1 MKGDDKTM
9 KVCHFITRMIVGG
22 AQENTFLSARGL
34 TEAGHGCVLLSGPS
48 EGREGSLL
56 ARMKN
61 PGFKVVESP
70 LFVREISPWQDLKAV
85 CWLTDYL
92 KREKFDVIHTHS
104 SKAGILGRLAG
115 RMAKVPVVVH
125 TIHGLAFGPYD
136 GWLKNQLYIRAERFA
151 AKRCDRIY
159 SVAQAMIDQCLAA
172 GIGYPEQ
179 FKVVYSGMELE
190 RFLNAVP
197 DPALRAELGI
207 PENCRVIG
215 AVARLFPR
223 KGYED
228 FFPVAAQVVQACPET
243 CFLIMG
249 DGPMRA
255 EYEKTAQSLGIR
267 DKVFFAGLV
276 SPDRIA
282 QYIALTD
289 IVAHFSLKEGLP
301 RVAVQALAEAKPVVA
316 YPLDGT
322 PEVVLD
328 GRSGYLTPPGDHAA
342 AAKALIRILRN
353 ESERRTLGEYGRE
366 LVRDKFPWR
375 KMSDTL
381 IEDYQELLSEAKIKN
396 HHST

>member
-1 MKGDDKTM
+1 M

-34 TEAGHGCVLLSGPS
+34 VESGHECVLLSGPS

-56 ARMKN
+56 ARLKN
-61 PGFKVVESP
+61 PGFEVVESP
-70 LFVREISPWQDLKAV
+70 LMVREISPLRDLRAIHFLV
-85 CWLTDYL
+85 DFL
-92 KREKFDVIHTHS
+92 KKRKFDVIHTHS
-104 SKAGILGRLAG
+104 SKAGILGRIAG
-115 RMAKVPVVVH
+115 RIAGVPMVAH

-136 GWLKNQLYIRAERFA
+136 SFLKNQLYIRAERYA

-159 SVAQAMIDQCLAA
+159 SVAQAMIDQCLAQR
-172 GIGYPEQ
+172 IGRPEQ

-190 RFLNAVP
+190 RFLEAKP

-207 PENCRVIG
+207 PENSRVIG

-228 FFPVAAQVVQACPET
+228 FFPVAARVAQACPEV
-243 CFLIMG
+243 CFLILG
-249 DGPMRA
+249 DGPMRSA
-255 EYEKTAQSLGIR
+255 YEKLAETLGIR
-267 DKVFFAGLV
+267 NKVFFAGLV

-282 QYIALTD
+282 EYIALTD
-289 IVAHFSLKEGLP
+289 AVAHFSLKEGLP
-301 RVAVQALAEAKPVVA
+301 RVAVQALAEGKPVVA

-328 GRSGYLTPPGDHAA
+328 GRSGFLTPPGDHAA
-342 AAKALIRILRN
+342 ASDALIRILN
-353 ESERRTLGEYGRE
+353 HESERRMLGEYGRE

-381 IEDYQELLSEAKIKN
+381 IADYQAFLSGKRKQ
-396 HHST
+396 

>member
-1 MKGDDKTM
+1 M

-34 TEAGHGCVLLSGPS
+34 VEAGHECVLLSGPS

-56 ARMKN
+56 ARMGN
-61 PGFKVVESP
+61 PGFAVVESP
-70 LFVREISPWQDLKAV
+70 LFVREISPWTDLNAIY
-85 CWLTDYL
+85 WLADFL
-92 KREKFDVIHTHS
+92 KKEKFDVIHTHS
-104 SKAGILGRLAG
+104 SKAGIIGRIAG
-115 RMAKVPVVVH
+115 RMANVPMVVH

-136 GWLKNQLYIRAERFA
+136 SFLKNQLYIRAERYA

-159 SVAQAMIDQCLAA
+159 AVAQAMIDQCLAVN
-172 GIGYPEQ
+172 IGRPEQ
-179 FKVVYSGMELE
+179 FKVVYSGMELD
-190 RFLNAVP
+190 RFLNAKP

-207 PENCRVIG
+207 PENRPVVG

-228 FFPVAAQVVQACPET
+228 FFPVAARVVQACPDA

-249 DGPMRA
+249 DGPMRS
-255 EYEKTAQSLGIR
+255 EYEKTVAGLGLK
-267 DKVFFAGLV
+267 DHVFFAGLV

-282 QYIALTD
+282 EYIALTD
-289 IVAHFSLKEGLP
+289 LVAHFSLKEGLP
-301 RVAVQALAEAKPVVA
+301 RVAVQALAEGKPVVA

-328 GRSGYLTPPGDHAA
+328 GRSGFLTPPGDHEAA
-342 AAKALIRILRN
+342 AAAVISLLEQKEKRQAF
-353 ESERRTLGEYGRE
+353 GEFGRS

-375 KMSDTL
+375 KMSDFL
-381 IEDYQELLSEAKIKN
+381 IEDYRNFLAEKKHKA
-396 HHST
+396 

>member
-1 MKGDDKTM
+1 M

-34 TEAGHGCVLLSGPS
+34 VEAGHECVLLSGPS

-56 ARMKN
+56 ARMGN
-61 PGFKVVESP
+61 PGFAVVESP
-70 LFVREISPWQDLKAV
+70 LFVREISPWKDLNAIY
-85 CWLTDYL
+85 WLADYL
-92 KREKFDVIHTHS
+92 KKEKFDVVHTHS
-104 SKAGILGRLAG
+104 SKAGIIGRIAG
-115 RMAKVPVVVH
+115 RMADVPMVVH

-136 GWLKNQLYIRAERFA
+136 GFLKNQLYIRAERYA

-159 SVAQAMIDQCLAA
+159 AVAQAMIDQCLAVN
-172 GIGYPEQ
+172 IGRPEQ
-179 FKVVYSGMELE
+179 FKVVYSGMELD
-190 RFLNAVP
+190 RFLNAKP

-207 PENCRVIG
+207 PENRPVVG

-228 FFPVAAQVVQACPET
+228 FFPVAARVVQACPDT

-249 DGPMRA
+249 DGPMRS
-255 EYEKTAQSLGIR
+255 EYEKKVAELGLK
-267 DKVFFAGLV
+267 DQVFFAGLV

-282 QYIALTD
+282 EYIALTD
-289 IVAHFSLKEGLP
+289 LVAHFSLKEGLP
-301 RVAVQALAEAKPVVA
+301 RVAVQALAEGKPVVA

-328 GRSGYLTPPGDHAA
+328 GKSGFLTPPGDHEAA
-342 AAKALIRILRN
+342 AAAVVSLLKQQEKRQAFGEFGRN
-353 ESERRTLGEYGRE
+353 

-375 KMSDTL
+375 KMSDFL
-381 IEDYQELLSEAKIKN
+381 IEDYRNFLAEKKRKA
-396 HHST
+396 

>member
-1 MKGDDKTM
+1 M

-34 TEAGHGCVLLSGPS
+34 VEAGHECLLLSGPS

-56 ARMKN
+56 QRMKN
-61 PGFKVVESP
+61 PGFAVMESP
-70 LFVREISPWQDLKAV
+70 LFVREVSP
-85 CWLTDYL
+85 LTDLRAVYWLADFL
-92 KREKFDVIHTHS
+92 KKERFDVIHTHS
-104 SKAGILGRLAG
+104 SKAGIVGRIAG
-115 RMAKVPVVVH
+115 RMAGVPLVVH

-136 GWLKNQLYIRAERFA
+136 SFLKNQLYIRAERFA

-172 GIGYPEQ
+172 KIGRPEQ

-190 RFLNAVP
+190 RFLEAKP
-197 DPALRAELGI
+197 DAALRSELGI
-207 PENCRVIG
+207 PADSRVVG

-228 FFPVAAQVVQACPET
+228 FFPVAAQVAQACPDVR
-243 CFLIMG
+243 FLIMG
-249 DGPMRA
+249 DGPGRTV
-255 EYEKTAQSLGIR
+255 YEKMTEELGIR
-267 DKVFFAGLV
+267 DRVIFAGLV

-282 QYIALTD
+282 EYIALTD
-289 IVAHFSLKEGLP
+289 VVAHFSLKEGLP

-328 GRSGYLTPPGDHAA
+328 GKSGFLVPPGNHEAA
-342 AAKALIRILRN
+342 AQALIRIL
-353 ESERRTLGEYGRE
+353 EQPDERRSLGEYGRS
-366 LVRDKFPWR
+366 LIRDKFPWR

-381 IEDYQELLSEAKIKN
+381 IADYEACLAAGRGK
-396 HHST
+396 

>member
-1 MKGDDKTM
+1 MEAEGKENM

-34 TEAGHGCVLLSGPS
+34 VEAGHECLLLSGPS

-56 ARMKN
+56 QRMKN
-61 PGFKVVESP
+61 PGFAVMESP
-70 LFVREISPWQDLKAV
+70 LFVREISPWTDLRAIY
-85 CWLTDYL
+85 WLADFL
-92 KREKFDVIHTHS
+92 KKERFDVIHTHS
-104 SKAGILGRLAG
+104 SKAGIVGRIAG
-115 RMAKVPVVVH
+115 RMAGVPLVVH

-136 GWLKNQLYIRAERFA
+136 SFLKNQLYIRAERFA
-151 AKRCDRIY
+151 ANRCDRIY

-172 GIGYPEQ
+172 KIGRPEQ

-190 RFLNAVP
+190 RFLDAQP
-197 DPALRAELGI
+197 DAALRSELGI
-207 PENCRVIG
+207 PENCRVVG

-228 FFPVAAQVVQACPET
+228 FFPVAAQVAQACPDVR
-243 CFLIMG
+243 FLIMG
-249 DGPMRA
+249 DGPSRA
-255 EYEKTAQSLGIR
+255 DYEKMTEELGIR
-267 DKVFFAGLV
+267 DRVIFAGLV

-282 QYIALTD
+282 EYIALTD
-289 IVAHFSLKEGLP
+289 VVAHFSLKEGLP

-328 GRSGYLTPPGDHAA
+328 GKSGFLVPPGNHEAA
-342 AAKALIRILRN
+342 AQTLIRIL
-353 ESERRTLGEYGRE
+353 EHPEERRRLGEYGRS
-366 LVRDKFPWR
+366 LVRDKFPWK

-381 IEDYQELLSEAKIKN
+381 IADYEACLAAKRKK
-396 HHST
+396 

>member
-1 MKGDDKTM
+1 M

-34 TEAGHGCVLLSGPS
+34 VEAGHECLLLSGPS

-56 ARMKN
+56 QRMKN
-61 PGFKVVESP
+61 PGFAVMESP
-70 LFVREISPWQDLKAV
+70 LFVREVSP
-85 CWLTDYL
+85 LTDLRAIYWLADFL
-92 KREKFDVIHTHS
+92 KKERFDVIHTHS
-104 SKAGILGRLAG
+104 SKAGIVGRIAG
-115 RMAKVPVVVH
+115 RMAGVPLVVH

-136 GWLKNQLYIRAERFA
+136 SFLKNQLYIRAERFA

-172 GIGYPEQ
+172 KIGRPEQ

-190 RFLNAVP
+190 RFLEAKP
-197 DPALRAELGI
+197 DAALRSELGI
-207 PENCRVIG
+207 PADSRVVG

-228 FFPVAAQVVQACPET
+228 FFPVAAQVAQACPDVR
-243 CFLIMG
+243 FLIMG
-249 DGPMRA
+249 DGPGRTA
-255 EYEKTAQSLGIR
+255 YEKMTEELGIR
-267 DKVFFAGLV
+267 DRVIFAGLV

-282 QYIALTD
+282 EYIALTD
-289 IVAHFSLKEGLP
+289 VVAHFSLKEGLP

-328 GRSGYLTPPGDHAA
+328 GKSGFLVPPGNHEAA
-342 AAKALIRILRN
+342 AQALIRIL
-353 ESERRTLGEYGRE
+353 EQPDERRSLGEYGRS
-366 LVRDKFPWR
+366 LIRDKFPWR

-381 IEDYQELLSEAKIKN
+381 IADYEACLAAGRGK
-396 HHST
+396 

>member
-1 MKGDDKTM
+1 M

-34 TEAGHGCVLLSGPS
+34 VEAGHECVLLSGPS

-56 ARMKN
+56 ARMGN
-61 PGFKVVESP
+61 PGFAAVESP
-70 LFVREISPWQDLKAV
+70 LFVREISPWNDLNAIY
-85 CWLTDYL
+85 WLADYL
-92 KREKFDVIHTHS
+92 KKEKFDVIHTHS
-104 SKAGILGRLAG
+104 SKAGIIGRIAG
-115 RMAKVPVVVH
+115 RMANVPMVVH

-136 GWLKNQLYIRAERFA
+136 SFLKNQLYIRAERFA

-159 SVAQAMIDQCLAA
+159 AVAQAMIDQCLAVN
-172 GIGYPEQ
+172 IGRPDQ
-179 FKVVYSGMELE
+179 FKVVYSGMELD
-190 RFLNAVP
+190 RFLNAEP

-207 PENCRVIG
+207 PENRPVVG

-228 FFPVAAQVVQACPET
+228 FFPVAARVVKACPDA
-243 CFLIMG
+243 CFLILG

-255 EYEKTAQSLGIR
+255 EYEKTVAGLGLK
-267 DKVFFAGLV
+267 DHVFFAGLV

-282 QYIALTD
+282 EYIALTD
-289 IVAHFSLKEGLP
+289 LVAHFSLKEGLP
-301 RVAVQALAEAKPVVA
+301 RVAVQALAEGKPVVA

-328 GRSGYLTPPGDHAA
+328 GRSGFLTPPGDHEAA
-342 AAKALIRILRN
+342 AAAVVSLLEQKEKRQAF
-353 ESERRTLGEYGRE
+353 GAFGRD

-375 KMSDTL
+375 KMSDFL
-381 IEDYQELLSEAKIKN
+381 IGDYRNFLAEKKRKV
-396 HHST
+396 

>member
-1 MKGDDKTM
+1 M

-34 TEAGHGCVLLSGPS
+34 VEAGHECLLLSGSS

-56 ARMKN
+56 QRMKN
-61 PGFKVVESP
+61 PGFAVMESP
-70 LFVREISPWQDLKAV
+70 LFVREISPWTDLRAIY
-85 CWLTDYL
+85 WLADFL
-92 KREKFDVIHTHS
+92 KKERFDVIHTHS
-104 SKAGILGRLAG
+104 SKAGIVGRIAG
-115 RMAKVPVVVH
+115 RMAGVPLVVH

-136 GWLKNQLYIRAERFA
+136 SFLKNQLYIRAERFA
-151 AKRCDRIY
+151 ANRCDRIY

-172 GIGYPEQ
+172 KIGRPEQ

-190 RFLNAVP
+190 RFLDAQP
-197 DPALRAELGI
+197 DAALRSELGI
-207 PENCRVIG
+207 PENCRVVG

-228 FFPVAAQVVQACPET
+228 FFPVAAQVARACPDVR
-243 CFLIMG
+243 FLIMG
-249 DGPMRA
+249 DGPSRA
-255 EYEKTAQSLGIR
+255 AYEKMTEELGIR
-267 DKVFFAGLV
+267 DRVIFAGLV

-282 QYIALTD
+282 EYIALTD
-289 IVAHFSLKEGLP
+289 VVAHFSLKEGLP

-328 GRSGYLTPPGDHAA
+328 GKSGFLVPPGNHEAA
-342 AAKALIRILRN
+342 AQALIRVL
-353 ESERRTLGEYGRE
+353 EHPDERRGLGEYGRS
-366 LVRDKFPWR
+366 LVRDKFPWK

-381 IEDYQELLSEAKIKN
+381 IADYEACLAAKRKK
-396 HHST
+396 

>member
-1 MKGDDKTM
+1 M

-34 TEAGHGCVLLSGPS
+34 VEAGHECLLLSGPS

-56 ARMKN
+56 QRMKN
-61 PGFKVVESP
+61 PGFAVMESP
-70 LFVREISPWQDLKAV
+70 LFVREISPWTDLRAIY
-85 CWLTDYL
+85 WLADFL
-92 KREKFDVIHTHS
+92 KKERFDVIHTHS
-104 SKAGILGRLAG
+104 SKAGIVGRIAG
-115 RMAKVPVVVH
+115 RMAGVPLVVH

-136 GWLKNQLYIRAERFA
+136 SFLKNQLYIRAERFA
-151 AKRCDRIY
+151 ANRCDRIY

-172 GIGYPEQ
+172 KIGRPEQ

-190 RFLNAVP
+190 RFLDAQP
-197 DPALRAELGI
+197 DAALRSELGI
-207 PENCRVIG
+207 PGKNCRVVG

-228 FFPVAAQVVQACPET
+228 FFPVAAQVARACPDVR
-243 CFLIMG
+243 FLIMG
-249 DGPMRA
+249 DGPSRA
-255 EYEKTAQSLGIR
+255 AYEKMTEELGIR
-267 DKVFFAGLV
+267 DRVIFAGLV

-282 QYIALTD
+282 EYIALTD
-289 IVAHFSLKEGLP
+289 VVAHFSLKEGLP

-328 GRSGYLTPPGDHAA
+328 GKSGFLVPPGNHEAA
-342 AAKALIRILRN
+342 VQALIRIL
-353 ESERRTLGEYGRE
+353 EHPDERRGLGEYGRS
-366 LVRDKFPWR
+366 LVRDKFPWK

-381 IEDYQELLSEAKIKN
+381 IADYEACLAAKRKK
-396 HHST
+396 